1 MGCLTLDWGCLS
13 IDASSLEMTWAFCCY
28 REQSY
33 MESVV
38 TFLQDVVPQVT
49 FLCHVFTHNNS
60 CYKCLT
66 ALLILVLTARLE
78 CVLEF
83 ILEKWQHW
91 VCATNSVC
99 VLQNTCLWCAV
110 GGHGCPIMQWTK
122 EMAELLTSPET
133 NKLSVLMRE
142 ALERFHKTKPKNK
155 QPFCFLF
162 VKFNWPSKV
171 AVWLTSGFCH
181 FLWE

>member
-1 MGCLTLDWGCLS
+1 MVNICDIVATCSCGKIDILMGCLTLDWGCLS

-66 ALLILVLTARLE
+66 ALLILVLTA
-78 CVLEF
+78 
-83 ILEKWQHW
+83 W
-91 VCATNSVC
+91 VCSWIHIRKVTTLSVC
-99 VLQNTCLWCAV
+99 
-110 GGHGCPIMQWTK
+110 
-122 EMAELLTSPET
+122 
-133 NKLSVLMRE
+133 NKVSMRT
-142 ALERFHKTKPKNK
+142 AKH
-155 QPFCFLF
+155 LF
-162 VKFNWPSKV
+162 VVCCWWTRVSHN
-171 AVWLTSGFCH
+171 AVDKGNGGAAHFSGDK
-181 FLWE
+181 